1 MIVADANLI
10 AYLLIPGPFTEDARR
25 VLAKDAAWAAPVLW
39 RSELSNVFAGYMR
52 RGLLSLD
59 AALERFAGAAEILGA
74 SEYEVSFEQVLRL
87 ASTSGCSAY
96 DCQYVL
102 IARALRVPL
111 VTSDKRI
118 LTAFPTVAVAP
129 HDFAAN

>member
-1 MIVADANLI
+1 VIVADANLI
-10 AYLLIPGPFTEDARR
+10 AYLLIPGPFSEEARR
-25 VLAKDAAWAAPVLW
+25 VLARDASWAAPVLW

-52 RGLLSLD
+52 RDLMSLD
-59 AALERFAGAAEILGA
+59 GALERFAGAAEILEG
-74 SEYEVSFEQVLRL
+74 SEYEVNFDEVLRL

-102 IARALRVPL
+102 IARALDVPL

-118 LTAFPTVAVAP
+118 LAAFPEVGIAP
-129 HDFAAN
+129 HQFAAN